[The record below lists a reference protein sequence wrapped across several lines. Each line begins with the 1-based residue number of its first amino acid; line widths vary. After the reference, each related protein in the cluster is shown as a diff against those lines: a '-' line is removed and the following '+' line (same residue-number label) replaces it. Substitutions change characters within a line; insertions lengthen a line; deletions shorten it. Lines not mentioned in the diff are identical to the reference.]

1 MLSIKDS
8 DLARMRDQVFFE
20 GAEAG
25 RKLSRFWM
33 LLILAAIIAA
43 AGVVADSVATVI
55 GAMIVAPLM
64 VPILGTLLGVVLAD
78 RANLMRCFGLVV
90 AGALAVAV
98 IGYLVGVLGST
109 PVLAETNSQVAG
121 RVNPRLVDLLAA
133 LATGAVGSIALAR
146 DDISD
151 TLPGVA
157 IAVSLVP
164 PLAVVGLTLESGAPG
179 QAAGALLL
187 FVTNVSAILAAGLAV
202 MFAYQ
207 VHRRAAILPHGK
219 VPGLRRGRA
228 IAVIVASVALIAVP
242 LGMTSA
248 SIAAATA
255 VERTVQDAADDWIDG
270 SEWDLLGVTHSSTET
285 TVRVTGPEPS
295 PDPADLRSLLDE
307 AGLDELTVVLELI
320 PSQHEELS

>member
-1 MLSIKDS
+1 MYGRSSAALSINDS
-8 DLARMRDQVFFE
+8 DMARMRYQVFFE

-25 RKLSRFWM
+25 RKLSRFWT
-33 LLILAAIIAA
+33 LLVLAAIIAA

-78 RANLMRCFGLVV
+78 RSNLMRCFGLVV
-90 AGALAVAV
+90 TGALAVVV

-157 IAVSLVP
+157 IAVSPAP
-164 PLAVVGLTLESGAPG
+164 PLAVVGLTLESGAPS

-187 FVTNVSAILAAGLAV
+187 FVTNVSAILAAGLGV
-202 MFAYQ
+202 MFAYR
-207 VHRRAAILPHGK
+207 VHQRAAILPEGK

-228 IAVIVASVALIAVP
+228 IAVIVTSLALIVVP
-242 LGMTSA
+242 LGVTSA
-248 SIAAATA
+248 RIAAATV
-255 VERTVQDAADDWIDG
+255 VERTVQEAADDWIDG
-270 SEWDLLGVTHSSTET
+270 SEWICSA
-285 TVRVTGPEPS
+285 S
-295 PDPADLRSLLDE
+295 PTAAPRRRS
-307 AGLDELTVVLELI
+307 G
-320 PSQHEELS
+320 

>member
-1 MLSIKDS
+1 VLSIKQS
-8 DLARMRDQVFFE
+8 DLTRMRDDVFFA

-33 LLILAAIIAA
+33 LLVLASIIAA

-78 RANLMRCFGLVV
+78 KANLVRCFLLVV
-90 AGALAVAV
+90 TGALAVIV

-109 PVLAETNSQVAG
+109 PVLADTNSQVAG

-133 LATGAVGSIALAR
+133 LATGAVGSIALVR

-164 PLAVVGLTLESGAPG
+164 PLAVVGLTLESGAPD
-179 QAAGALLL
+179 QAMGALLL
-187 FVTNVSAILAAGLAV
+187 FVTNVCAILAAGLAV
-202 MFAYQ
+202 MFAYR
-207 VHRRAAILPHGK
+207 VHLHSPIPAEGG

-228 IAVIVASVALIAVP
+228 IAVIVAAVAVISVP
-242 LGMTSA
+242 LGLTSA
-248 SIAAATA
+248 RITAATFT
-255 VERTVQDAADDWIDG
+255 ERTVQTAGEAWVE
-270 SEWDLLGVTHSSTET
+270 SSNWDLLDVTET
-285 TVRVTGPEPS
+285 QDETVVRVTGPEPS
-295 PDPADLRSLLDE
+295 PDPADLRALLED
-307 AGLDELTVVLELI
+307 AGLEDATVVVEFI
-320 PSQHEELS
+320 PSRRQEL